1 MATPWER
8 GVLPE
13 SYETK
18 IINRA
23 KLKRFTLEFCKEK
36 RPQFTR
42 VSPEFLDR
50 ITEEIEILVKEEI
63 LFSEEQ
69 SRTLK

>member
-1 MATPWER
+1 MATPWQR

-13 SYETK
+13 SYETT

-23 KLKRFTLEFCKEK
+23 KLRRFALEFCKDK
-36 RPQFTR
+36 RPQFKR

-63 LFSEEQ
+63 LFSKEE
-69 SRTLK
+69 SKTLK